1 MRTRA
6 VVSRQEA
13 VARIRAACDA
23 RDAGADIVVV
33 ARSDARSC
41 VSLDEA
47 LWRAAAFADVGAD
60 AVFVDALRSEEDMR
74 AFCAAVPGTP
84 KMANML
90 EGGSTPILQP
100 AELEAM
106 GFKIVAYPLS
116 LLGVSIKAME
126 SALEVLAKGQLPG
139 EDALPSFQH
148 IQAAVGFDEYYAEEA
163 KYRA

>member
-1 MRTRA
+1 
-6 VVSRQEA
+6 
-13 VARIRAACDA
+13 
-23 RDAGADIVVV
+23 
-33 ARSDARSC
+33 
-41 VSLDEA
+41 
-47 LWRAAAFADVGAD
+47 
-60 AVFVDALRSEEDMR
+60 MR